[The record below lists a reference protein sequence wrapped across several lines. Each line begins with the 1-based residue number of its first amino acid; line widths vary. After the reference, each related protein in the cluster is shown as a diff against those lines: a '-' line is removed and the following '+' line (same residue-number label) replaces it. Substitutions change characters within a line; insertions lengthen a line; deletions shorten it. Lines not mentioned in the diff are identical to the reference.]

1 MENSKK
7 YESEDKNNAVNE
19 PALEYGKEI
28 EVVQTNDREAEMKI
42 LLDNFLAIALKQS
55 EMGLGFTTEEVKDE
69 IKERFN
75 LPL

>member
-7 YESEDKNNAVNE
+7 YNSQDKNNVVSE

-28 EVVQTNDREAEMKI
+28 EADQTNEPGVEMKI
-42 LLDNFLAIALKQS
+42 LLDKFLAIALKQS
-55 EMGLGFTTEEVKDE
+55 EIGLGFTTEEVKDE